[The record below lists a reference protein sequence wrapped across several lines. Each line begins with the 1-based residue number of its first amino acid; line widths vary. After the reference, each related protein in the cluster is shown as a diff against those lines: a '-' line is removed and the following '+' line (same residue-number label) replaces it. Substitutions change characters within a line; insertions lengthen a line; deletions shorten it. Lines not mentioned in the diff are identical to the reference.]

1 MQDTFAAA
9 SRIEHLYVKY
19 RRQIEKFCESF
30 LNKKFTIE
38 REDDG
43 VGNPENVVK
52 IDGEIMTLSSGYQAL
67 IRIFCEILFFSDCMK
82 VQRLEK
88 GIVVIDEIDEYLS
101 PKYSAEILNF
111 LHDEFSNIHFI
122 VTTHSLDL
130 VETTENATIIVI
142 NKCTY
147 ATYTSEFLRD
157 TVSANDIF
165 TNLFFENRK
174 LHVSDNDDMDN
185 QLCQY
190 LNSKVAGMWDEK
202 MQEELEQINL
212 EDLKPHQRLI
222 FKQIKETSYEK
233 STIN

>member
-1 MQDTFAAA
+1 
-9 SRIEHLYVKY
+9 
-19 RRQIEKFCESF
+19 
-30 LNKKFTIE
+30 
-38 REDDG
+38 
-43 VGNPENVVK
+43 
-52 IDGEIMTLSSGYQAL
+52 MTTQ
-67 IRIFCEILFFSDCMK
+67 
-82 VQRLEK
+82 
-88 GIVVIDEIDEYLS
+88 
-101 PKYSAEILNF
+101 
-111 LHDEFSNIHFI
+111 
-122 VTTHSLDL
+122 SLDL

-185 QLCQY
+185 QLRQY
-190 LNSKVAGMWDEK
+190 LKSKVAGMWDEK

-222 FKQIKETSYEK
+222 FKQIKEW
-233 STIN
+233 

>member
-1 MQDTFAAA
+1 
-9 SRIEHLYVKY
+9 
-19 RRQIEKFCESF
+19 
-30 LNKKFTIE
+30 
-38 REDDG
+38 
-43 VGNPENVVK
+43 
-52 IDGEIMTLSSGYQAL
+52 
-67 IRIFCEILFFSDCMK
+67 MK

-165 TNLFFENRK
+165 TNLFLKIENFMC
-174 LHVSDNDDMDN
+174 LIMTIWIINYVS
-185 QLCQY
+185 
-190 LNSKVAGMWDEK
+190 
-202 MQEELEQINL
+202 I
-212 EDLKPHQRLI
+212 
-222 FKQIKETSYEK
+222 
-233 STIN
+233 